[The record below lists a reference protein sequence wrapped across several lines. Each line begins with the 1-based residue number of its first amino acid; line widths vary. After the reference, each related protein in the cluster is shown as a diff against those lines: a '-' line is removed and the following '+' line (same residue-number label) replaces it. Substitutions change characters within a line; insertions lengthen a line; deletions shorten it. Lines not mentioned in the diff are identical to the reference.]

1 MLYGRTRTGKTT
13 WVRSLGN
20 HLYFG
25 GLFSG
30 SLALSGD
37 RGLHLF
43 AVFDDIRGG
52 IKFFPGFKDWLGCQR
67 NFMVK
72 ALYREPKL
80 IEWGKPSVWVSNTDP
95 RDEMSAADID
105 WMEGNCI
112 FVEIDSV
119 IFHANTE

>member
-1 MLYGRTRTGKTT
+1 VLYGPTRTGKTT

-30 SLALSGD
+30 GLALSGD
-37 RGLHLF
+37 RGLSMF

-67 NFMVK
+67 SFMVK

-80 IEWGKPSVWVSNTDP
+80 IEWGKPSVWISNTDP
-95 RDEMSAADID
+95 REEMSQADID

-112 FVEIDSV
+112 FVNILTP